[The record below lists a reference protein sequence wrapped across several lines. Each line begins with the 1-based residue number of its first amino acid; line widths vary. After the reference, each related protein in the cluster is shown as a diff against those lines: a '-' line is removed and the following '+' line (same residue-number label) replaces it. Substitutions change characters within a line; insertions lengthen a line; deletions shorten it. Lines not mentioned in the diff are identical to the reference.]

1 MYIFSHDRHYTLKE
15 RWSLKTIKGRELG
28 NDEYEKLKNGLD
40 RYVKIE
46 GVDSKLVNIPTIV
59 TGINDDGTIRQEEI
73 QSYASEVTQENKRVI
88 D

>member
-1 MYIFSHDRHYTLKE
+1 M
-15 RWSLKTIKGRELG
+15 KGRELG
-28 NDEYEKLKNGLD
+28 NEEYEKLKDGLD

-46 GVDSKLVNIPTIV
+46 GMDSKLVNIPTIV
-59 TGINDDGTIRQEEI
+59 TGINDDGTIRQEQI

>member
-1 MYIFSHDRHYTLKE
+1 MN
-15 RWSLKTIKGRELG
+15 LKTMKGRELG
-28 NDEYEKLKNGLD
+28 NEEYEKLKDGLD

-46 GVDSKLVNIPTIV
+46 GMDSKLVNIPTIV
-59 TGINDDGTIRQEEI
+59 TGINDDGTIRQEQI

>member
-1 MYIFSHDRHYTLKE
+1 M
-15 RWSLKTIKGRELG
+15 KTIKGRELG

>member
-1 MYIFSHDRHYTLKE
+1 M
-15 RWSLKTIKGRELG
+15 KGRELK
-28 NDEYEKLKNGLD
+28 NDEYEKIKNGLD

-73 QSYASEVTQENKRVI
+73 QSYASEVIQENKRVI

>member
-1 MYIFSHDRHYTLKE
+1 M
-15 RWSLKTIKGRELG
+15 KGRELG

-46 GVDSKLVNIPTIV
+46 GINSKLVNIPTIV
-59 TGINDDGTIRQEEI
+59 TGINNDGTINQEEI
-73 QSYASEVTQENKRVI
+73 KSYAYEVAEQDRNLI

>member
-1 MYIFSHDRHYTLKE
+1 M
-15 RWSLKTIKGRELG
+15 KGRELG
-28 NDEYEKLKNGLD
+28 NDEYEKFKDGLD

-46 GVDSKLVNIPTIV
+46 GVDSKLVNIPTII

-73 QSYASEVTQENKRVI
+73 QSYASEVIQENKSII

>member
-1 MYIFSHDRHYTLKE
+1 MRS
-15 RWSLKTIKGRELG
+15 IKGRELG
-28 NDEYEKLKNGLD
+28 EEKCEKLKDGLD

-46 GVDSKLVNIPTIV
+46 GIESKLVNIPTIV

-73 QSYASEVTQENKRVI
+73 KAYAYEVVDQNDNVI